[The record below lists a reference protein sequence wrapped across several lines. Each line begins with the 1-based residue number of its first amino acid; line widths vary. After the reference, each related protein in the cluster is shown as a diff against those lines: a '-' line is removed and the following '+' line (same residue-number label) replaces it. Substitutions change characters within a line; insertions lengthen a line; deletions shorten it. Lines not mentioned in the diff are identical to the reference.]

1 MKRGGHRKHEQKP
14 RISTKLS
21 AVVLAL
27 LMVVMFM
34 PTSVMA
40 ERNADTGGE
49 TLAAEMQPG
58 PDQESAALKRAAE
71 ITPVE
76 AEEGQQTD
84 SEVAQPSE
92 VKTET
97 LAETTGEAR
106 DDVGEPSNEGG
117 SSESTPVAIIER
129 TGTEYSDIDEAIDA
143 AESGDTITLLAD
155 VEPKKTFYKSL
166 TFSSGEN
173 DLYSVTYDVVGW
185 RYSGNLTFD
194 HAKFVV
200 NSDSGAQEAGNPE
213 PARWVSMV
221 LKNATLT
228 LTNGAAA
235 SYSFE
240 SNFDSNKSVNCAIYT
255 YEGYDSSIIVKEG
268 SSFSVHGRNTKGIKG
283 QGVQLGNTAN
293 CKISV
298 TGGSDFLID
307 GCNRGYVN
315 SPTVE
320 VNHSTF
326 TVQNCSANAS
336 NGGTFTAVDST
347 VNFLNNG
354 GHGLSAG
361 DALIQKST
369 LTSTGNGYTGIHIG
383 GNLEVTG
390 GSKVTA
396 GGNGWNGWAADLFAG
411 LRINGNGELDSAS
424 SIDIENNFE
433 VGMRIEG
440 ENSNVDLS
448 AGSVTIKDNGIPNI
462 GSFQNEYYSW
472 DKSSREGKFNNTK
485 GGGIWNKGALR
496 LPESAAVY
504 NNHAEKAG
512 DDIYSTGT
520 VTFGK
525 VGSGWTL
532 DAGANGGGRADA
544 SGKVTGIDC
553 RDDIDGWY
561 DDTELHRWEAHWD
574 GMFHTQEV
582 KAGTHAGTVAVKA
595 AHGITYSNVTPVI
608 PDDWSHSKS
617 KTATNLDSK
626 FNSTITLSVPS
637 AEVPIATDVVFVLD
651 KSTSV
656 DVKGSILRMLSEL
669 QGSIDNSGATVKV
682 GVVVFNKEANTMLPL
697 TELTADK
704 KDRIENAVE
713 SELTSGTN
721 LHAGILA
728 GTKMLDEDTSVDNSR
743 KYLILVSDG
752 ITYMYNS
759 KPTAIYSQNGDR
771 TNTAFAGPDIW
782 SVKYGS
788 DEVKESWN
796 SYLGRAKGQIEAD
809 GSEYDIPYGT
819 WTYPDGKYISYD
831 TRKHHAMT
839 VDKALYKSYVAYA
852 DAASKYHTYALTA
865 ESENGSQYLWGPSF
879 MRYLNEGVSGN
890 AGSINFDNIKKE
902 IYYVVGSGSSITDV
916 IGYGTDDHRNDYDF
930 QFVNDIDKIKIV
942 YGGKELEKKEISA
955 NTYGFGTDSSVEG
968 GYKFILHYHP
978 KETGNTSEE
987 QFTVDCNV
995 PVTLEDKLQIVYDVH
1010 LNDPQTASGT
1020 YGKYDKDGSK
1030 GYDSLKTNKEAVL
1043 HPIDSNGTKL
1053 TAEKFPEPTVSYTV
1067 SPAPVTPVTPD
1078 APAATL
1084 SVRKVWKLDDG
1095 GTKPASINVVITR
1108 NGRAY
1113 TETLSDANN
1122 WTYTETVN
1130 TTDVITVTE
1139 GAIDGFTASM
1149 DISGFD
1155 FTITNDDAAPDEP
1168 DEPVIPD
1175 KPSKPTKPSNGSTP
1189 NAAATK
1195 PAAVSAKGPKTGDDC
1210 NVLLYGGIFALAA
1223 AGVVVIIW
1231 RRRRAAK

>member
-40 ERNADTGGE
+40 EGSADTGGG
-49 TLAAEMQPG
+49 TPAAELQSG
-58 PDQESAALKRAAE
+58 SDQESGGSEAGSGNNSG
-71 ITPVE
+71 E

-84 SEVAQPSE
+84 SEVAQP
-92 VKTET
+92 V
-97 LAETTGEAR
+97 AR
-106 DDVGEPSNEGG
+106 
-117 SSESTPVAIIER
+117 IER
-129 TGTEYSDIDEAIDA
+129 TGTEYSDIDEAIAA
-143 AESGDTITLLAD
+143 AESGDTIILLD
-155 VEPKKTFYKSL
+155 NVQPKKTFYKSL
-166 TFSSGEN
+166 TFRSEGTN
-173 DLYSVTYDVVGW
+173 FFSVTYDVVGW
-185 RYSGNLTFD
+185 RYSGDLTFD

-200 NSDSGAQEAGNPE
+200 NSDSGSKTADNTEAAP
-213 PARWVSMV
+213 WVAMV

-235 SYSFE
+235 SYSF
-240 SNFDSNKSVNCAIYT
+240 DSNEGVKCSIYT
-255 YEGYDSSIIVKEG
+255 DEGVDSSIIVENG
-268 SSFSVHGRNTKGIKG
+268 SSFSVHGRNTKGIDG

-320 VNHSTF
+320 VNNSTF

-383 GNLEVTG
+383 GNLEVIE

-396 GGNGWNGWAADLFAG
+396 RGNGWNGWDADRFAG
-411 LRINGNGELDSAS
+411 LRINGNGELDSKS
-424 SIDIENNFE
+424 SIDIENNYE

-485 GGGIWNKGALR
+485 GGGIWNKGTLR

-544 SGKVTGIDC
+544 SGKVTGTDC

-561 DDTELHRWEAHWD
+561 DDTELHRWEAHRD
-574 GMFHTQEV
+574 GKFHTQEV
-582 KAGTHAGTVAVKA
+582 KEGTHAGTVAVKA
-595 AHGITYSNVTPVI
+595 AHGITYSNVTPDI
-608 PDDWSHSKS
+608 PEDWSHSKS

-626 FNSTITLSVPS
+626 FNSTITISVPS

-651 KSTSV
+651 KSTSA
-656 DVKGSILRMLSEL
+656 DVKNSILGMLSDL
-669 QGSIDNSGATVKV
+669 QKSIDNSGATVKV
-682 GVVVFNKEANTMLPL
+682 GVVVFNKEAKQMLPL
-697 TELTADK
+697 TKLT
-704 KDRIENAVE
+704 KDNEGVIENAVN
-713 SELTSGTN
+713 SELKSGTN

-728 GTKMLDEDTSVDNSR
+728 GTKMLDEDTSVDNGR

-759 KPTAIYSQNGDR
+759 DPTAINSENGDR
-771 TNTAFAGPDIW
+771 TNAFAGPDIW

-788 DEVKESWN
+788 NEVTESWE
-796 SYLGRAKGQIEAD
+796 SYLGRAKKQIED
-809 GSEYDIPYGT
+809 DKDRYDIPYET
-819 WTYPDGKYISYD
+819 KTYPDGEYISYD
-831 TRKHHAMT
+831 TRADHAMT

-865 ESENGSQYLWGPSF
+865 ESGSGSQYPWGPSF
-879 MRYLNEGVSGN
+879 MRYLNEGVSEN
-890 AGSINFDNIKKE
+890 AGSIDFDNIKKE

-942 YGGKELEKKEISA
+942 YGGEELKKEEIRA
-955 NTYGFGTDSSVEG
+955 NTYGFGTDSSVKG

-978 KETGNTSEE
+978 EGTENTSEE
-987 QFTVDCNV
+987 QFTVYCNV
-995 PVTLEDKLQIVYDVH
+995 PVTLKDKLQIVYDVH

-1020 YGKYDKDGSK
+1020 YGKYDEDGSK

-1113 TETLSDANN
+1113 TETLSDAIN

-1139 GAIDGFTASM
+1139 GAIDGFRASM

-1189 NAAATK
+1189 NTSATK

-1210 NVLLYGGIFALAA
+1210 NVLLYGGVFALAA
-1223 AGVVVIIW
+1223 AGVAVIIW

>member
-1 MKRGGHRKHEQKP
+1 MKQGGHRKHEQKP
-14 RISTKLS
+14 RISIRLS

-40 ERNADTGGE
+40 EGSVDTGGK
-49 TLAAEMQPG
+49 TPAAE
-58 PDQESAALKRAAE
+58 L
-71 ITPVE
+71 
-76 AEEGQQTD
+76 QTD

-92 VKTET
+92 VKIET
-97 LAETTGEAR
+97 PAETTGKTG
-106 DDVGEPSNEGG
+106 DDVEESSNEGG
-117 SSESTPVAIIER
+117 SSESTPVARIKS
-129 TGTEYSDIDEAIDA
+129 TGTEYSDIDEAIAA
-143 AESGDTITLLAD
+143 AESRDTIILLD
-155 VEPKKTFYKSL
+155 NVQPKKTFYKSL
-166 TFSSGEN
+166 TFSSEGT
-173 DLYSVTYDVVGW
+173 YFFSVTYDVVGW
-185 RYSGNLTFD
+185 RYSGDLTFD

-200 NSDSGAQEAGNPE
+200 NSDSGAHEAGNPE
-213 PARWVSMV
+213 VARWVSMV

-235 SYSFE
+235 SYSF
-240 SNFDSNKSVNCAIYT
+240 DSASGTNCAIYT
-255 YEGYDSSIIVKEG
+255 DERNDSSIIVEGG
-268 SSFSVHGRNTKGIKG
+268 SSFSVHGQNTKGIDG

-320 VNHSTF
+320 VNNSTF
-326 TVQNCSANAS
+326 TVQNCSGNAS
-336 NGGTFTAVDST
+336 NGGEFTAENNST

-361 DALIQKST
+361 DALIRNST

-383 GNLEVTG
+383 GNLEVIG

-396 GGNGWNGWAADLFAG
+396 GGNGWNGWDADRFAG

-424 SIDIENNFE
+424 SIDIENNYE

-462 GSFQNEYYSW
+462 GSFQNAYYSW

-485 GGGIWNKGALR
+485 GGGIWNKGTLH
-496 LPESAAVY
+496 LPKNAVIY

-512 DDIYSTGT
+512 DDIYSTGM

-525 VGSGWTL
+525 VGSGWKL
-532 DAGANGGGRADA
+532 DAGRNGGGRADA
-544 SGKVTGIDC
+544 SGKVTGTDC

-561 DDTELHRWEAHWD
+561 DDTDAHRWEAHQD
-574 GMFHTQEV
+574 GKFHTQEV
-582 KAGTHAGTVAVKA
+582 KAGAHVGELAVKA
-595 AHGITYSNVTPVI
+595 AHGISYSDVTPVI
-608 PDDWSHSKS
+608 PEDWAHSKS

-626 FNSTITLSVPS
+626 FNSTITLSVPA
-637 AEVPIATDVVFVLD
+637 AEVPIASDVVFVLD
-651 KSTSV
+651 KSTSA
-656 DVKGSILRMLSEL
+656 DVKESILGMLSDL
-669 QGSIDNSGATVKV
+669 QKSIGNSGATVKV
-682 GVVVFNKEANTMLPL
+682 GVVVFNKEANQMLPL
-697 TELTADK
+697 TKLTTGNFEK
-704 KDRIENAVE
+704 IEEAVN
-713 SELTSGTN
+713 SELKSGTN

-728 GTKMLDEDTSVDNSR
+728 GSKMLDEDKSVGNSR

-759 KPTAIYSQNGDR
+759 KPTAVNSENGDK
-771 TNTAFAGPDIW
+771 TNAFAGPDAW

-788 DEVKESWN
+788 NEVTTSWA
-796 SYLGRAKGQIEAD
+796 SYLGKAKSQTEAD
-809 GSEYDIPYGT
+809 INQYDISYGLK
-819 WTYPDGKYISYD
+819 TYPGGKYISYD
-831 TRKHHAMT
+831 TRADHAMT
-839 VDKALYKSYVAYA
+839 VDKALYNSYVAYA

-865 ESENGSQYLWGPSF
+865 DSNSGSQYVWGPSF
-879 MRYLNEGVSGN
+879 MKYLNEGVSGN
-890 AGSINFDNIKKE
+890 AGSINFGNIEKE

-916 IGYGTDDHRNDYDF
+916 IGYGTDDQKNDYDF
-930 QFVNDIDKIKIV
+930 QFVNDINKIKFI
-942 YGGKELEKKEISA
+942 YGGRELEKKEISA
-955 NTYGFGTDSSVEG
+955 NTYGFGPDSSCEG
-968 GYKFILHYHP
+968 KYKFVLRYHP
-978 KETGNTSEE
+978 EGTGNTSEE

-995 PVTLEDKLQIVYDVH
+995 PVTLKDKLQIVYDVH

-1043 HPIDSNGTKL
+1043 HPIDSNGKEL
-1053 TAEKFPEPTVSYTV
+1053 TEEKFPEPTVSYTV

-1175 KPSKPTKPSNGSTP
+1175 KPSKPTKPSKPSKPSNGGTP

-1195 PAAVSAKGPKTGDDC
+1195 PAAVSAKGPKTGDDS

-1223 AGVVVIIW
+1223 AGISMIIW
-1231 RRRRAAK
+1231 RRRRTTK

>member
-14 RISTKLS
+14 RISIRLS

-40 ERNADTGGE
+40 EGSFDTGGG
-49 TLAAEMQPG
+49 TFAAELQSG
-58 PDQESAALKRAAE
+58 SDQESGGSEAGSGNNSG
-71 ITPVE
+71 E

-97 LAETTGEAR
+97 PAETTGTTG
-106 DDVGEPSNEGG
+106 DDVGESSNEGG
-117 SSESTPVAIIER
+117 SSESTRVARIER
-129 TGTEYSDIDEAIDA
+129 TGTEYSDIDEAIAA
-143 AESGDTITLLAD
+143 AESGDTIILLD
-155 VEPKKTFYKSL
+155 NVQPKKTFYKPL
-166 TFSSGEN
+166 TFRSEGTN
-173 DLYSVTYDVVGW
+173 FFSVTYDVVGW
-185 RYSGNLTFD
+185 RYSGDLTFD

-200 NSDSGAQEAGNPE
+200 NSDSGSKTADNTEAAP
-213 PARWVSMV
+213 WVAMV

-235 SYSFE
+235 SYSF
-240 SNFDSNKSVNCAIYT
+240 DSNEGVKCAIYT
-255 YEGYDSSIIVKEG
+255 DEGVDSSIIVKEG
-268 SSFSVHGRNTKGIKG
+268 SSFSVHGRNTKGIDG

-320 VNHSTF
+320 VNNSTF

-361 DALIQKST
+361 DALIQNST

-383 GNLEVTG
+383 GNLRVIE

-396 GGNGWNGWAADLFAG
+396 GGNGWNGGAADQFAG
-411 LRINGNGELDSAS
+411 LRINKNGELDSAS

-448 AGSVTIKDNGIPNI
+448 TGSVTIRDNGIPNI
-462 GSFQNEYYSW
+462 GSFQNKYYSW

-485 GGGIWNKGALR
+485 GGGIWNKGTLL
-496 LPESAAVY
+496 LPENAAVY

-544 SGKVTGIDC
+544 SGADASGKVTGIDC

-582 KAGTHAGTVAVKA
+582 KEGTHAGTVAVKA

-608 PDDWSHSKS
+608 PGDWSHSKS

-651 KSTSV
+651 KSTSA
-656 DVKGSILRMLSEL
+656 DVKNSISDMLSSL
-669 QGSIDNSGATVKV
+669 QSSIDNSGATVKV

-697 TELTADK
+697 TELTAGNYGD
-704 KDRIENAVE
+704 ITAAVDN
-713 SELTSGTN
+713 SKLGSGTN

-728 GTKMLDEDTSVDNSR
+728 GTKMLDEDTSVDNGR

-759 KPTAIYSQNGDR
+759 KPTAINSQNGDR
-771 TNTAFAGPDIW
+771 NNAFAGPDIW

-788 DEVKESWN
+788 NKVTESWE
-796 SYLGRAKGQIEAD
+796 SYLGRAKKQIVD
-809 GSEYDIPYGT
+809 DKDQYDILYGT
-819 WTYPDGKYISYD
+819 EGKYISYD
-831 TRKHHAMT
+831 TRADHAMT

-865 ESENGSQYLWGPSF
+865 ESENGSLYPWGPSF
-879 MRYLNEGVSGN
+879 MRYLNEGVSRN
-890 AGSINFDNIKKE
+890 EGSIDFNIIEKE
-902 IYYVVGSGSSITDV
+902 IYYVVGSRSSITDV

-942 YGGKELEKKEISA
+942 YGGEELKKEEICA
-955 NTYGFGTDSSVEG
+955 NTYGFGPDSSGEEK
-968 GYKFILHYHP
+968 YKFVLRYHP

-995 PVTLEDKLQIVYDVH
+995 PVTLKGKLQIVYDVH

-1043 HPIDSNGTKL
+1043 HPIDSNGKEL

-1130 TTDVITVTE
+1130 TTDIITVTE
-1139 GAIDGFTASM
+1139 GAIDGFRASM

-1189 NAAATK
+1189 NTSATK
-1195 PAAVSAKGPKTGDDC
+1195 QAAVSAKGPKTGDDC
-1210 NVLLYGGIFALAA
+1210 NVLLYGGVFALAA
-1223 AGVVVIIW
+1223 AGVAVIIW

>member
-14 RISTKLS
+14 RISIRLS

-40 ERNADTGGE
+40 EDSADTGGG
-49 TLAAEMQPG
+49 TFAAELQSG
-58 PDQESAALKRAAE
+58 PDQESGGSKAGSGNNYG
-71 ITPVE
+71 E

-84 SEVAQPSE
+84 SKVAQPSE

-97 LAETTGEAR
+97 LAETTGKTG
-106 DDVGEPSNEGG
+106 VGESSNEGG
-117 SSESTPVAIIER
+117 SSESTP
-129 TGTEYSDIDEAIDA
+129 
-143 AESGDTITLLAD
+143 
-155 VEPKKTFYKSL
+155 
-166 TFSSGEN
+166 
-173 DLYSVTYDVVGW
+173 
-185 RYSGNLTFD
+185 
-194 HAKFVV
+194 
-200 NSDSGAQEAGNPE
+200 
-213 PARWVSMV
+213 
-221 LKNATLT
+221 
-228 LTNGAAA
+228 
-235 SYSFE
+235 
-240 SNFDSNKSVNCAIYT
+240 
-255 YEGYDSSIIVKEG
+255 
-268 SSFSVHGRNTKGIKG
+268 
-283 QGVQLGNTAN
+283 
-293 CKISV
+293 
-298 TGGSDFLID
+298 
-307 GCNRGYVN
+307 
-315 SPTVE
+315 
-320 VNHSTF
+320 
-326 TVQNCSANAS
+326 
-336 NGGTFTAVDST
+336 
-347 VNFLNNG
+347 
-354 GHGLSAG
+354 
-361 DALIQKST
+361 
-369 LTSTGNGYTGIHIG
+369 
-383 GNLEVTG
+383 
-390 GSKVTA
+390 
-396 GGNGWNGWAADLFAG
+396 
-411 LRINGNGELDSAS
+411 
-424 SIDIENNFE
+424 
-433 VGMRIEG
+433 
-440 ENSNVDLS
+440 
-448 AGSVTIKDNGIPNI
+448 
-462 GSFQNEYYSW
+462 
-472 DKSSREGKFNNTK
+472 
-485 GGGIWNKGALR
+485 
-496 LPESAAVY
+496 
-504 NNHAEKAG
+504 
-512 DDIYSTGT
+512 
-520 VTFGK
+520 
-525 VGSGWTL
+525 
-532 DAGANGGGRADA
+532 
-544 SGKVTGIDC
+544 
-553 RDDIDGWY
+553 
-561 DDTELHRWEAHWD
+561 
-574 GMFHTQEV
+574 
-582 KAGTHAGTVAVKA
+582 
-595 AHGITYSNVTPVI
+595 SNVTPVI
-608 PDDWSHSKS
+608 PGDWSHSKS

-656 DVKGSILRMLSEL
+656 GVKNSISDMLSRL

-682 GVVVFNKEANTMLPL
+682 GVVVFNKEAKQVLPL
-697 TELTADK
+697 TELTAGNYGD
-704 KDRIENAVE
+704 ITAAVDN
-713 SELTSGTN
+713 SNLGSGTN

-728 GTKMLDEDTSVDNSR
+728 GTKMLDEDTSVDNGR

-771 TNTAFAGPDIW
+771 TNKAFAGPDSW

-788 DEVKESWN
+788 NEVTESWD
-796 SYLGRAKGQIEAD
+796 SYLGRAKDQIERDND
-809 GSEYDIPYGT
+809 GYDILYGT

-831 TRKHHAMT
+831 TREQHAMT
-839 VDKALYKSYVAYA
+839 VDKALYNSYVAYA

-865 ESENGSQYLWGPSF
+865 ESENGSLYPWGPSF
-879 MRYLNEGVSGN
+879 MRYLNEGVSRN
-890 AGSINFDNIKKE
+890 EGSINFNIIEKE

-942 YGGKELEKKEISA
+942 YGGEELKKEVICA
-955 NTYGFGTDSSVEG
+955 NTYGFGPDSSVKGE
-968 GYKFILHYHP
+968 YKFILHYHP

-995 PVTLEDKLQIVYDVH
+995 PVTLKGKLQIVYDVH

-1043 HPIDSNGTKL
+1043 HPIDSNKKEL
-1053 TAEKFPEPTVSYTV
+1053 KAENFPEPTVSYTV

-1175 KPSKPTKPSNGSTP
+1175 KPSKPTKPSKPSKPSNGGTP
-1189 NAAATK
+1189 NAATTK

-1223 AGVVVIIW
+1223 AGVAVIIW

>member
-14 RISTKLS
+14 RISIRLS

-40 ERNADTGGE
+40 EDSADTGGG
-49 TLAAEMQPG
+49 TFAAKLQSES
-58 PDQESAALKRAAE
+58 DQESGGSKAGSGNNYG
-71 ITPVE
+71 E

-84 SEVAQPSE
+84 SKVAQPSE

-97 LAETTGEAR
+97 TAETTGKTEAA
-106 DDVGEPSNEGG
+106 VGESSNEGG
-117 SSESTPVAIIER
+117 SSESTPVARIER
-129 TGTEYSDIDEAIDA
+129 TGTEYSDIDEAIAA
-143 AESGDTITLLAD
+143 AESRDTIILLD
-155 VEPKKTFYKSL
+155 NVEPKKTFYKSL
-166 TFSSGEN
+166 TFRSGEN

-200 NSDSGAQEAGNPE
+200 NSDSGAHEAGNPE
-213 PARWVSMV
+213 AYSWFSMV

-235 SYSFE
+235 SYSF
-240 SNFDSNKSVNCAIYT
+240 DSAAGTNCAIYT
-255 YEGYDSSIIVKEG
+255 DKGNDSSIIVEKG
-268 SSFSVHGRNTKGIKG
+268 SSFSVYGRNTKGIDG
-283 QGVQLGNTAN
+283 QGVQLGSTAN

-298 TGGSDFLID
+298 TSGSDFLID

-326 TVQNCSANAS
+326 TVQNCSGNAS
-336 NGGTFTAVDST
+336 NGGEFTAENNST

-361 DALIQKST
+361 DALIRNST

-383 GNLEVTG
+383 GNLEVIG

-396 GGNGWNGWAADLFAG
+396 GGNGWNGWDADRFAG

-424 SIDIENNFE
+424 SIDIENNYE

-462 GSFQNEYYSW
+462 GSFQNAYYSW
-472 DKSSREGKFNNTK
+472 EGLSRAGQFNSTK

-512 DDIYSTGT
+512 DDIYSTGM

-544 SGKVTGIDC
+544 SGKVTGTDC

-582 KAGTHAGTVAVKA
+582 KEGTHKGTVAVKA
-595 AHGITYSNVTPVI
+595 AHGITYSNVTPDI
-608 PDDWSHSKS
+608 PKDWSRSKS

-651 KSTSV
+651 KSTSA
-656 DVKGSILRMLSEL
+656 DVKKSILDMLSDL
-669 QGSIDNSGATVKV
+669 QQSIDNSGATVKV
-682 GVVVFNKEANTMLPL
+682 GVVAFNKAAKQMLPL
-697 TELTADK
+697 TKLTADNDDDIK
-704 KDRIENAVE
+704 AAVN
-713 SELTSGTN
+713 SELKSGTN

-728 GTKMLDEDTSVDNSR
+728 GTKMLDEDTSVDNGR

-759 KPTAIYSQNGDR
+759 DPTAINSENGDR
-771 TNTAFAGPDIW
+771 TSAFAGPDIW

-788 DEVKESWN
+788 NEVTESWD
-796 SYLGRAKGQIEAD
+796 SYLGRAKDQIED
-809 GSEYDIPYGT
+809 DKDRYDIPYET
-819 WTYPDGKYISYD
+819 KTYPGGKYISYD
-831 TRKHHAMT
+831 TRADHAMT

-865 ESENGSQYLWGPSF
+865 ASENGSQYLWGPSF

-942 YGGKELEKKEISA
+942 FGGEELEKKEISA
-955 NTYGFGTDSSVEG
+955 NTYGFGPDSSGEG

-978 KETGNTSEE
+978 KETENTSEE
-987 QFTVDCNV
+987 QFTVSCNV
-995 PVTLEDKLQIVYDVH
+995 PVTLKDKLQIVYDVH

-1043 HPIDSNGTKL
+1043 HPIDSNGKEL
-1053 TAEKFPEPTVSYTV
+1053 TEEKFPEPTVSYTV

-1095 GTKPASINVVITR
+1095 GTKPASIKVVITR

-1189 NAAATK
+1189 NTAATK

-1223 AGVVVIIW
+1223 AGVAVIIW

>member
-40 ERNADTGGE
+40 EGSADTGGG
-49 TLAAEMQPG
+49 TPAAELQSG
-58 PDQESAALKRAAE
+58 SDQESGGSEAGSGNNSG
-71 ITPVE
+71 E

-84 SEVAQPSE
+84 SEVAQP
-92 VKTET
+92 V
-97 LAETTGEAR
+97 AR
-106 DDVGEPSNEGG
+106 
-117 SSESTPVAIIER
+117 IER
-129 TGTEYSDIDEAIDA
+129 TGTEYSDIDEAIAA
-143 AESGDTITLLAD
+143 AESGDTIILLD
-155 VEPKKTFYKSL
+155 NVQPKKTFYKSL
-166 TFSSGEN
+166 TFRSEGTN
-173 DLYSVTYDVVGW
+173 FFSVTYDVVGW
-185 RYSGNLTFD
+185 RYSGDLTFD

-200 NSDSGAQEAGNPE
+200 NSDSGSKTADNTEAAP
-213 PARWVSMV
+213 WVAMV

-235 SYSFE
+235 SYSF
-240 SNFDSNKSVNCAIYT
+240 DSNEGVKCAIYT
-255 YEGYDSSIIVKEG
+255 DEGVDSSIIVENG
-268 SSFSVHGRNTKGIKG
+268 SSFSVHGRNTKGIDG

-320 VNHSTF
+320 VNNSTF

-383 GNLEVTG
+383 GNLEVIE

-396 GGNGWNGWAADLFAG
+396 RGNGWNGWDADRFAG
-411 LRINGNGELDSAS
+411 LRINGNGELDSKS
-424 SIDIENNFE
+424 SIDIENNYE

-485 GGGIWNKGALR
+485 GGGIWNKGTLR

-544 SGKVTGIDC
+544 SGKVTGTDC

-561 DDTELHRWEAHWD
+561 DDTELHRWEAHRD
-574 GMFHTQEV
+574 GKFHTQEV
-582 KAGTHAGTVAVKA
+582 KEGTHAGTVAVKA
-595 AHGITYSNVTPVI
+595 AHGITYSNVTPDI
-608 PDDWSHSKS
+608 PEDWSHSKS

-651 KSTSV
+651 KSTSA
-656 DVKGSILRMLSEL
+656 DVKNSILGMLSDL
-669 QGSIDNSGATVKV
+669 QKSIDNSGATVKV
-682 GVVVFNKEANTMLPL
+682 GVVVFNKEAKQMLPL
-697 TELTADK
+697 TKLT
-704 KDRIENAVE
+704 KDNEGVIENAVN
-713 SELTSGTN
+713 SELKSGTN

-728 GTKMLDEDTSVDNSR
+728 GTKMLDEDTSVDNGR

-759 KPTAIYSQNGDR
+759 DPTAINSENGDR
-771 TNTAFAGPDIW
+771 TNAFAGPDIW

-788 DEVKESWN
+788 NEVTESWE
-796 SYLGRAKGQIEAD
+796 SYLGRAKKQIED
-809 GSEYDIPYGT
+809 DKDRYDIPYET
-819 WTYPDGKYISYD
+819 KTYPDGEYISYD
-831 TRKHHAMT
+831 TRADHAMT

-865 ESENGSQYLWGPSF
+865 ESGSGSQYPWGPSF
-879 MRYLNEGVSGN
+879 MRYLNEGVSEN
-890 AGSINFDNIKKE
+890 AGSIDFDNIKKE

-942 YGGKELEKKEISA
+942 YGGEELKKEEIRA
-955 NTYGFGTDSSVEG
+955 NTYGFGTDSSVKG

-978 KETGNTSEE
+978 EGTENTSEE
-987 QFTVDCNV
+987 QFTVYCNV
-995 PVTLEDKLQIVYDVH
+995 PVTLKDKLQIVYDVH

-1020 YGKYDKDGSK
+1020 YGKYDEDGSK

-1084 SVRKVWKLDDG
+1084 SVRKVWNETGIDQCGDHEKRKGIHGNTVRRKQLDIYRDREHDG
-1095 GTKPASINVVITR
+1095 RYHGD
-1108 NGRAY
+1108 GR
-1113 TETLSDANN
+1113 
-1122 WTYTETVN
+1122 
-1130 TTDVITVTE
+1130 
-1139 GAIDGFTASM
+1139 
-1149 DISGFD
+1149 
-1155 FTITNDDAAPDEP
+1155 
-1168 DEPVIPD
+1168 
-1175 KPSKPTKPSNGSTP
+1175 
-1189 NAAATK
+1189 
-1195 PAAVSAKGPKTGDDC
+1195 C
-1210 NVLLYGGIFALAA
+1210 H
-1223 AGVVVIIW
+1223 
-1231 RRRRAAK
+1231 RRI

>member
-14 RISTKLS
+14 RISIRLS

-40 ERNADTGGE
+40 EGSFDTGGG
-49 TLAAEMQPG
+49 TFAAELQSG
-58 PDQESAALKRAAE
+58 SDQESGGSEAGSGNNSG
-71 ITPVE
+71 E

-97 LAETTGEAR
+97 PAETTGTTG
-106 DDVGEPSNEGG
+106 DDVGESSNEGG
-117 SSESTPVAIIER
+117 SSESTRVARIER
-129 TGTEYSDIDEAIDA
+129 TGTEYSDIDEAIAA
-143 AESGDTITLLAD
+143 AESGDTIILLAN

-166 TFSSGEN
+166 TFRSEGTN
-173 DLYSVTYDVVGW
+173 FFSVTYDVYGW
-185 RYSGNLTFD
+185 RYSGDLTFD

-200 NSDSGAQEAGNPE
+200 NSDFGAHEADNPE
-213 PARWVSMV
+213 AARWVSMV

-235 SYSFE
+235 SYSF
-240 SNFDSNKSVNCAIYT
+240 DSAAGTNCAIYT
-255 YEGYDSSIIVKEG
+255 DEGNDSSIIVEKG
-268 SSFSVHGRNTKGIKG
+268 SSFSVHGRNTRRNEKGIPG

-293 CKISV
+293 CEISV

-320 VNHSTF
+320 VNNSTF

-336 NGGTFTAVDST
+336 NGGKFTAVDSK
-347 VNFLNNG
+347 VYFLNNG

-383 GNLEVTG
+383 GNLEVIE

-396 GGNGWNGWAADLFAG
+396 RGNGWNGWAADLFAG

-448 AGSVTIKDNGIPNI
+448 AGSVTIRDNGITNI
-462 GSFQNEYYSW
+462 GSFQNAYYSW
-472 DKSSREGKFNNTK
+472 EGLSRAGQFNSTK
-485 GGGIWNKGALR
+485 GGGIWNKGTLR

-544 SGKVTGIDC
+544 SGKVTGTDC

-561 DDTELHRWEAHWD
+561 DDTELHRWEAHRD
-574 GMFHTQEV
+574 GKFHTQEV
-582 KAGTHAGTVAVKA
+582 KEGTHAGTVAVKA

-608 PDDWSHSKS
+608 PDDWSRSKS

-651 KSTSV
+651 KSTSA
-656 DVKGSILRMLSEL
+656 DVKKSIIGMLSDL
-669 QGSIDNSGATVKV
+669 QQSIDNSGATVKV
-682 GVVVFNKEANTMLPL
+682 GVVVFNKEAKQVLPL
-697 TELTADK
+697 TKLT
-704 KDRIENAVE
+704 KDNEGVIENAVN
-713 SELTSGTN
+713 SELKSGTN

-771 TNTAFAGPDIW
+771 TDKPVASPDSW
-782 SVKYGS
+782 SVKYDS
-788 DEVKESWN
+788 NEVKESWD
-796 SYLGRAKGQIEAD
+796 SYLGSAKDQIEAD

-819 WTYPDGKYISYD
+819 WTYPDGTYISYD
-831 TRKHHAMT
+831 ARTNHAMT

-865 ESENGSQYLWGPSF
+865 ESEKGSLFQWGPSF

-890 AGSINFDNIKKE
+890 DGSIDFNIIEKE

-942 YGGKELEKKEISA
+942 YGGKELEKKEIIA

-995 PVTLEDKLQIVYDVH
+995 PVTLKDKLQIVYDVH

-1043 HPIDSNGTKL
+1043 HPIDSNGKEL
-1053 TAEKFPEPTVSYTV
+1053 TEEKFPEPTVSYTV

-1189 NAAATK
+1189 NTAATK

-1210 NVLLYGGIFALAA
+1210 NVLFYGGIFALAA
-1223 AGVVVIIW
+1223 AGVAVIIW

>member
-1 MKRGGHRKHEQKP
+1 
-14 RISTKLS
+14 
-21 AVVLAL
+21 
-27 LMVVMFM
+27 MVVMFM

-40 ERNADTGGE
+40 EGSFDTGGG
-49 TLAAEMQPG
+49 TSAAELQSG
-58 PDQESAALKRAAE
+58 SDQESGGSEAGSGNNSG
-71 ITPVE
+71 E

-97 LAETTGEAR
+97 PAETTGKTG
-106 DDVGEPSNEGG
+106 DDVGESSNEGG
-117 SSESTPVAIIER
+117 SSESTRVARIER
-129 TGTEYSDIDEAIDA
+129 TGTEYSDIDVAIAA
-143 AESGDTITLLAD
+143 AESGDMIILLAN
-155 VEPKKTFYKSL
+155 VEPKETFYKSL
-166 TFSSGEN
+166 TFRSEGTN
-173 DLYSVTYDVVGW
+173 FYSVTYDVVGW
-185 RYSGNLTFD
+185 RYSGDLTFD

-200 NSDSGAQEAGNPE
+200 NSDSGSKKADNPE
-213 PARWVSMV
+213 APRWVSMV
-221 LKNATLT
+221 FRDAKLK

-235 SYSFE
+235 SYSFD
-240 SNFDSNKSVNCAIYT
+240 SNFDSNKGVKCAIYT
-255 YEGYDSSIIVKEG
+255 DERVDSSIIVENG
-268 SSFSVHGRNTKGIKG
+268 SSFSVHGRNTKGIDG

-320 VNHSTF
+320 VNNSTF

-383 GNLEVTG
+383 GNLEVIE

-396 GGNGWNGWAADLFAG
+396 RGNGWNGWDADRFAG
-411 LRINGNGELDSAS
+411 LRINGNGELDSKS
-424 SIDIENNFE
+424 SIDIENNYE

-448 AGSVTIKDNGIPNI
+448 AGSVTIRDNGIPNI
-462 GSFQNEYYSW
+462 GSFQNKYYSW

-485 GGGIWNKGALR
+485 GGGIWNKGTLL
-496 LPESAAVY
+496 LPENAAVY

-574 GMFHTQEV
+574 GKFHTQEV
-582 KAGTHAGTVAVKA
+582 KEGTHAGTVAVKA
-595 AHGITYSNVTPVI
+595 AHGITYSNVTPDI
-608 PDDWSHSKS
+608 PEDWSHSKS

-651 KSTSV
+651 KSTSG
-656 DVKGSILRMLSEL
+656 DVKDRIIRMLSDL
-669 QGSIDNSGATVKV
+669 QQSIDNSGATVKV
-682 GVVVFNKEANTMLPL
+682 GVVVFNKEAKQVLSL
-697 TELTADK
+697 TELTK
-704 KDRIENAVE
+704 NNKGVIEDAVR
-713 SELTSGTN
+713 SGLKSGTN

-728 GTKMLDEDTSVDNSR
+728 GTEMLDKDTSVDNGR

-759 KPTAIYSQNGDR
+759 NYNSNPTAINSENGDR
-771 TNTAFAGPDIW
+771 TNAFAGPDIW
-782 SVKYGS
+782 SVKYDS
-788 DEVKESWN
+788 NEVTESWD
-796 SYLGRAKGQIEAD
+796 SYLGRAKDQIEAD
-809 GSEYDIPYGT
+809 GSKYDIPYGT
-819 WTYPDGKYISYD
+819 GTYPDGKYISYD

-839 VDKALYKSYVAYA
+839 VDKALYNSYVAYV

-865 ESENGSQYLWGPSF
+865 ESGSGSQYLWGPSF
-879 MRYLNEGVSGN
+879 MRYLNEGVSRNKGN
-890 AGSINFDNIKKE
+890 INFDNIKKE

-942 YGGKELEKKEISA
+942 YGGEELEKKEISA
-955 NTYGFGTDSSVEG
+955 NTYGFGTDSSVEE
-968 GYKFILHYHP
+968 GYMFILHYHP
-978 KETGNTSEE
+978 KETENTSEE

-995 PVTLEDKLQIVYDVH
+995 PVTLKDKLQIVYDVH

-1043 HPIDSNGTKL
+1043 HPIDSNGKEL
-1053 TAEKFPEPTVSYTV
+1053 TEEKFPEPTVSYTV

-1175 KPSKPTKPSNGSTP
+1175 KPSKPTKPSKPSKPSNGGTP

-1223 AGVVVIIW
+1223 AGIAVIIW